1 MFIFHRAPQEYDGR
15 EPHTTNSDW
24 TDQEPHIEEVNM
36 YIQVVKLWVV
46 DLTPPFS
53 SYVIVFVP

>member
-1 MFIFHRAPQEYDGR
+1 VFIFHRAPQEYDGR

-24 TDQEPHIEEVNM
+24 TDQEPHIEEVN
-36 YIQVVKLWVV
+36 QVVKLWVV